1 MNIAANTTTAATTS
15 VWDLAATS
23 PDLTANRTEADIAD
37 WRRLTERIKQ
47 IAEEKGWSKAE
58 AARRI
63 GMADGTFSGWFSGK
77 YNGRLD
83 TQNALAAKFVD
94 QQDEQASF
102 FNSIPVSPPYFPTR
116 TSREVMETLAWAH
129 VAGDL
134 VLITL
139 GPGMG
144 KSQSCNEYKARRP
157 NVWMTTVS
165 EYTKTVNAM
174 LIEICATL
182 GVQEHNPARLVRAIG
197 ERLASS
203 GNALL
208 IIDEAQHLIPE
219 AINQLRHFSDLYKC
233 GIALVGNDEVYDR
246 LRDNKDKKRTYGQ
259 LRRRVGMKLSRLKSY
274 PEDISAA
281 IAAWKVTDE
290 QCVKLLTAIGGKAG
304 ALGQID
310 KTMKAATMLAMGTG
324 EPVGFRHISAAW
336 KNRNVEDFA

>member
-1 MNIAANTTTAATTS
+1 MNIAANTTTANTS
-15 VWDLAATS
+15 AWELAATS
-23 PDLTANRTEADIAD
+23 PELTANRTEADIAD
-37 WRRLTERIKQ
+37 WRRLTERVKQ

-58 AARRI
+58 AARRL
-63 GMADGTFSGWFSGK
+63 GMAEGTFSGWFSGK

-83 TQNALAAKFVD
+83 NQNAMVAKFIE

-102 FNSIPVSPPYFPTR
+102 FASIPVSPPYFPTR
-116 TSREVMETLAWAH
+116 TSREVMETLSWAH
-129 VAGDL
+129 VASDF

-139 GPGMG
+139 GAGMG
-144 KSQSCNEYKARRP
+144 KSQSCNEYKKRRP

-174 LIEICATL
+174 LVEICTTL

-197 ERLASS
+197 ERLAAS

-259 LRRRVGMKLSRLKSY
+259 LRRRVGMKLNRLKPY
-274 PEDISAA
+274 PDDITAA

-290 QCVKLLTAIGGKAG
+290 QCVKLLTGIGNKAG

-310 KTMKAATMLAMGTG
+310 KTMKAATMLAMGMG
-324 EPVGFRHISAAW
+324 EQVGFKHISAAW

>member
-1 MNIAANTTTAATTS
+1 MNIAANTTTANNSA
-15 VWDLAATS
+15 WELAATA
-23 PDLTANRTEADIAD
+23 PELTANRTDDQIAD
-37 WRRLTERIKQ
+37 WRRLTERLKQ
-47 IAEEKGWSKAE
+47 LSEEKGWSKAE

-63 GMADGTFSGWFSGK
+63 GMADGTFSQWFSGK
-77 YNGRLD
+77 YSGRLD
-83 TQNALAAKFVD
+83 TTNAQVAKFIE

-102 FNSIPVSPPYFPTR
+102 FASIPVSPPYFPTR

-129 VAGDL
+129 VASDF

-174 LIEICATL
+174 LLEICATL
-182 GVQEHNPARLVRAIG
+182 GVVEHNPARLVRAIG
-197 ERLASS
+197 ERLAAS

-259 LRRRVGMKLSRLKSY
+259 LRRRVGMKLNRLKPY
-274 PEDISAA
+274 PEDITAS
-281 IAAWKVTDE
+281 IGAWGVKDE
-290 QCVKLLTAIGGKAG
+290 QCVKLLTGIGNKAG

-310 KTMKAATMLAMGTG
+310 KTMKAATMLALATG
-324 EPVGFRHISAAW
+324 ESVGFKHITAAW